1 MAYIHLIK
9 KMEYN
14 QVPVYV
20 KAWDTYV
27 AFPGFL
33 ENESL
38 IRSSDDKLL
47 SILSQVREKLKI

>member
-1 MAYIHLIK
+1 MYMAYIHLIK

-38 IRSSDDKLL
+38 IRSSDD
-47 SILSQVREKLKI
+47 